1 MICKYQSQDDFF
13 FCDCVSFFLFFP
25 SFRLHRLSL
34 PSSLPP
40 SRVLRLARAQE
51 LATFKEAWRKNE
63 ARLSAE
69 REKVEAIAAALAAK
83 KEAFVAMQ
91 AAAVKELDGREALVA
106 EREAAADALAG
117 ALKRDAALLEDRV
130 AAARGEA
137 AAAAQAAAE
146 AAAAEERLEGEK
158 ARVTEIGMQMQ
169 TLSES
174 MAQKVGGC
182 CFVLRS
188 SLYFASCSF
197 ALALFFLTPF

>member
-1 MICKYQSQDDFF
+1 M
-13 FCDCVSFFLFFP
+13 
-25 SFRLHRLSL
+25 
-34 PSSLPP
+34 
-40 SRVLRLARAQE
+40 
-51 LATFKEAWRKNE
+51 
-63 ARLSAE
+63 
-69 REKVEAIAAALAAK
+69 
-83 KEAFVAMQ
+83 
-91 AAAVKELDGREALVA
+91 A

-130 AAARGEA
+130 AAARGRRGGRA
-137 AAAAQAAAE
+137 AAAE